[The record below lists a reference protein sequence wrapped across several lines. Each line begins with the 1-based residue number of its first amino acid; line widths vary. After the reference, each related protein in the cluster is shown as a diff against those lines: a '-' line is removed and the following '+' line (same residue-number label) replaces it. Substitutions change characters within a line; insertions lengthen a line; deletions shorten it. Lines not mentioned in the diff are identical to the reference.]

1 MRILSVLVGSVLLA
15 LVSQSL
21 AAWPVRYAWQ
31 AGIGATEWGHW
42 VALVAFLLTLV
53 FAKSKTTRPAA
64 ALCLLAA
71 LIAAAPAL
79 QAAHAAGRLQKET
92 EAAWGQP
99 VQSPYFSVSR
109 LFLNAKAP
117 PVNVET
123 HEYAPGVKLDLYTSP
138 NSEKDRC
145 VIVVHG
151 GSWCRGSRLEFAGL
165 NPYLANRGFTVASLD
180 YRLAPQHP
188 YPAALEDLERAREF
202 LKSRGCTRF
211 AWVGRSAGGHLALLA
226 GYRNRDQG
234 VAAFYPPTDML
245 WSWEH
250 PSNPLVLDSCAVLK
264 DFLKGTPEEAPD
276 NYTAATPLYLDP
288 VPTLLLHGGRDDLV
302 FPVQSQRLQ
311 LHAAKEKVPCQLLAL
326 PWANHGFD
334 INFTGPSGQ
343 LSTGTVLAFLQ
354 SVLP

>member
-1 MRILSVLVGSVLLA
+1 MRILSALVGFALLA

-42 VALVAFLLTLV
+42 VAVVAFLLTLL
-53 FAKSKTTRPAA
+53 FARYKATRPAA
-64 ALCLLAA
+64 ILCALAT
-71 LIAAAPAL
+71 LIAAAPAM
-79 QAAHAAGRLQKET
+79 QAALAANRLQHEV

-99 VQSPYFSVSR
+99 VEAPYFSVSR
-109 LFLNAKAP
+109 LFTGVPAP
-117 PVNVET
+117 QATKET
-123 HEYAPGVKLDLYTSP
+123 FEYAPGVKLDLYTSP
-138 NSEKDRC
+138 NSEPDRC

-165 NPYLANRGFTVASLD
+165 NPYLAARGFTVASLD
-180 YRLAPQHP
+180 YRLAPKDP
-188 YPAALEDLERAREF
+188 YPAAVEDLQKAREF
-202 LKSRGCTRF
+202 LKAKGCTRF

-226 GYRNRDQG
+226 GYRNNDQG

-250 PSNPLVLDSCAVLK
+250 PSNPLVLDSCAVLR
-264 DFLKGTPEEAPD
+264 DFLRGTPQEQPD
-276 NYTAATPLYLDP
+276 NYREATPLYLDP

-302 FPVQSQRLQ
+302 FPIQSQRLL
-311 LHAAKEKVPCQLLAL
+311 LHAQEQKVPCQLLAL

-334 INFTGPSGQ
+334 INFTGPSAQ
-343 LSTGTVLAFLQ
+343 LSTGAVLAFLK
-354 SVLP
+354 SVLK